1 MLFNFFNLYPT
12 THCNVAKPLQY
23 TKLSKNGQY
32 RSLSSLLVSY
42 SKDRKEPIILS
53 KPQVPANMSP
63 WFITGYT
70 DAEACFDFNILKSRS
85 VKIGLSVVPR
95 FRITAHKRDI
105 VLLFMI
111 KEYFNCGTIG
121 KIDDKDCLKWKL
133 ISCFSFH
140 SVIIFTVC

>member
-1 MLFNFFNLYPT
+1 MLFNFFNLFST
-12 THCNVAKPLQY
+12 THYDVAQFRQY
-23 TKLSKNGQY
+23 SQTLNSQFNFSTNRHY
-32 RSLSSLLVSY
+32 NSSSSLLVFY
-42 SKDRKEPIILS
+42 AKNREEPLKLN
-53 KPQVPANMSP
+53 KPSIPANISP

-121 KIDDKDCLKWKL
+121 KINDKNCLDY
-133 ISCFSFH
+133 
-140 SVIIFTVC
+140 IIAD